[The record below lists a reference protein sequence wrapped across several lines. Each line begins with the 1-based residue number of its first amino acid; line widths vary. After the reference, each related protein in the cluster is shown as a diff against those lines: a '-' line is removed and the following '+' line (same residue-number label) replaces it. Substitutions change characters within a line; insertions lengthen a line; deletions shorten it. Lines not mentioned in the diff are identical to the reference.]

1 MERKRLHG
9 LAALHRSGSGL
20 GSGLYTPQAHGQ
32 TYGSLLARSRALLQD
47 RWTVIVDAAF
57 LRRDERAA
65 FAALAAELGCPFR
78 ILACEAPPEVLRER
92 IRARQARGDDASEA
106 TLAVLDQQFGWL
118 EPLDAAER
126 DATVAAPAPAV

>member
-1 MERKRLHG
+1 
-9 LAALHRSGSGL
+9 
-20 GSGLYTPQAHGQ
+20 
-32 TYGSLLARSRALLQD
+32 
-47 RWTVIVDAAF
+47 VIVDAAF

-106 TLAVLDQQFGWL
+106 TLDVLERQFAWI
-118 EPLDAAER
+118 EPLTPAER
-126 DATVAAPAPAV
+126 AVVIAAPA